1 MNQAVHIA
9 SQQAADPQFKSSR
22 VRHMLT
28 SSLGDYGQATL
39 PLWVSDLHF

>member
-1 MNQAVHIA
+1 MNQLFTLAA
-9 SQQAADPQFKSSR
+9 SRQQTQFKSSR